1 MELLVTTSELG
12 AGLDALEA
20 ALRVERLPEATIL
33 ELRLVAE
40 ELLTNLAKYGHDDGA
55 AHWARVGLTLVA
67 GDVILEFTDDG
78 RPFDPLAA
86 PPPEF
91 SAQVGERPIG
101 GLGVHLVRSLVDA
114 AEYARRGSQ
123 NVLTLRKRAFEQ
135 DQRSNP

>member
-1 MELLVTTSELG
+1 MELRVATSELG

-20 ALRVERLPEATIL
+20 ALRAERLPEATIL

-40 ELLTNLAKYGHDDGA
+40 ELLTNLAKYGYDDGA
-55 AHWARVGLTLVA
+55 AHWARVGLTLAA

-91 SAQVGERPIG
+91 SAQAGERPAG

-114 AEYARRGSQ
+114 AEYVRRGSQ
-123 NVLTLRKRAFEQ
+123 NVLTLRKRAG
-135 DQRSNP
+135 RGS

>member
-1 MELLVTTSELG
+1 MELRVTTSELG

-55 AHWARVGLTLVA
+55 AHWARVGLTFVA

-114 AEYARRGSQ
+114 AEYVRRGSQ
-123 NVLTLRKRAFEQ
+123 NVLTLRKRAVG
-135 DQRSNP
+135 QRRDVP